1 MGEGTGEE
9 KIRREDGDGKVRL
22 GECQADHK
30 KSRPEASENVSGRL
44 SVCFKG
50 RGYLG

>member
-1 MGEGTGEE
+1 MGALGAGG
-9 KIRREDGDGKVRL
+9 REFESRHS
-22 GECQADHK
+22 DHK